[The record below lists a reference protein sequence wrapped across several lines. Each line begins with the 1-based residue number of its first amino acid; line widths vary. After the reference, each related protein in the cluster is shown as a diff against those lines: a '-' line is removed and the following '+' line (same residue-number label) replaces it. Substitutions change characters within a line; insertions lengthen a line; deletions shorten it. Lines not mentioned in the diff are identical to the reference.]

1 MKVEFEADHLV
12 VTIGKRIARVPCT
25 SEGDTAIVS
34 LDEVSQWHMPAGEE
48 IGIAD
53 LSKITM
59 AIEKAF
65 EALGQDV
72 EFE

>member
-1 MKVEFEADHLV
+1 MTVEFAADHLV
-12 VTIGKRIARVPCT
+12 VTIGKRVAHVPCA

-34 LDEVSQWHMPAGEE
+34 LDEVGEWQDPLGEE

-65 EALGQDV
+65 DALGQDV